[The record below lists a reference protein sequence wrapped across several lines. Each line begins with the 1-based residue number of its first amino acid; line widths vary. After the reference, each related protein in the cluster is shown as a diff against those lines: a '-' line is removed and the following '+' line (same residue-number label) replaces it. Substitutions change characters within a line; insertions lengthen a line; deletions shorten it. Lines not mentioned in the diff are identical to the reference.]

1 MHSTDIKK
9 IKISLIQQKKRYM
22 STLLLHKNMLQ
33 TFSRSIITK
42 FMQILLLL
50 ELTESSVD
58 DDDYAESLFSK
69 KLTVPGNIL
78 ERPFGFWS
86 N

>member
-78 ERPFGFWS
+78 ERPFGF
-86 N
+86 